1 MSCYMNPTTAVF
13 LTFRSQGLTYP
24 QIASMVGCHERTLLL
39 LNKEDGYLKRARGK
53 GAPASAARQTGAY
66 SRMRK
71 AGKSVSEIIA
81 ELGVSKCSVV
91 K

>member
-1 MSCYMNPTTAVF
+1 MLLNPTTAVF
-13 LTFRSQGLTYP
+13 LDLPISRVDLSADCFNGWL
-24 QIASMVGCHERTLLL
+24 CHERTLLL
-39 LNKEDGYLKRARGK
+39 LNKEEEYQKGKGK
-53 GAPASAARQTGAY
+53 GAPALAPRQTGAY
-66 SRMRK
+66 SGMRK